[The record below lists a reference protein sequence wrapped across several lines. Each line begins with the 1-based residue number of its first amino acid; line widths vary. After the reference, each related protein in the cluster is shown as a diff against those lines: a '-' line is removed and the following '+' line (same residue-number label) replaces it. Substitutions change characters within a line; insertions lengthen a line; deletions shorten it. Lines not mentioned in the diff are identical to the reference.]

1 MWAKQL
7 KYKERE
13 REGDK
18 DKQADEQEINNIQIW
33 HRKDYITSENCK
45 SKGAAKYYVASS

>member
-13 REGDK
+13 REGEK

-33 HRKDYITSENCK
+33 LRKYFITSKALEVKVLLNIL
-45 SKGAAKYYVASS
+45 